1 MKSFRIAFILPLL
14 ALYLFSACDKEKT
27 SIGGKQSP
35 IGEVGVTVETYGTS
49 GFGVS
54 NVFAEVVALDKGV
67 SEYSGSATVTNA
79 TLRNILANAPGVT
92 VSGNTVTVTGVK
104 MKVTDRGIESV
115 EGFHP
120 GVIVDYN
127 AKVGDTYPM
136 KGTGR
141 SREVVSRSTDDDYF
155 WEWMLIKVIEVEEPT
170 NSMGVS
176 RTTYWANHKW
186 GMVGIEFELDDGTI
200 LEFPIYNSASN

>member
-1 MKSFRIAFILPLL
+1 MLFFSVLSMA
-14 ALYLFSACDKEKT
+14 FSACQKGKT
-27 SIGGKQSP
+27 SIGGSQSP
-35 IGEVGVTVETYGTS
+35 IGEVGVVVETIGTS
-49 GFGVS
+49 AFGVT
-54 NVFAEVVALDKGV
+54 NALAEVVALENGV

-79 TLRNILANAPGVT
+79 AIRNILSNAPGVT

-104 MKVTDRGIESV
+104 MKVTTEGIESV

-136 KGTGR
+136 PGTGR
-141 SREVVSRSTDDDYF
+141 SRQVVSRSSDDDYF
-155 WEWMLIKVIEVEEPT
+155 WGWMMIKVIEVEEPT
-170 NSMGVS
+170 NSMGVA
-176 RTTYWANHKW
+176 RTTYWANHRW

-200 LEFPIYNSASN
+200 LEFPIYNSANN

>member
-1 MKSFRIAFILPLL
+1 MRTAPFVLIFSVLVLSF
-14 ALYLFSACDKEKT
+14 SGCEKGKT
-27 SIGGKQSP
+27 SIGGSQSA
-35 IGEVGVTVETYGTS
+35 IGEVGVTVETAGTS

-54 NVFAEVVALDKGV
+54 NAIAEVVALEKGV

-79 TLRNILANAPGVT
+79 AIKNMLSNAPGVT
-92 VSGNTVTVTGVK
+92 ISGNTVTVTGVK
-104 MKVTDRGIESV
+104 MKVTTDGIESV

-136 KGTGR
+136 KGNNR
-141 SREVVSRSTDDDYF
+141 SRKVVSRSTDDDYF
-155 WEWMLIKVIEVEEPT
+155 WGGWMLIKVIEVEEPT
-170 NSMGVS
+170 NSMGIA
-176 RTTYWANHKW
+176 RTTYWANHRW

-200 LEFPIYNSASN
+200 LDFPIYNSANN

>member
-1 MKSFRIAFILPLL
+1 LGLSLIVMLLFPACEKGKS
-14 ALYLFSACDKEKT
+14 
-27 SIGGKQSP
+27 SIGGSQSP
-35 IGEVGVTVETYGTS
+35 IGEVGVTVETSGTS
-49 GFGVS
+49 SFGVS
-54 NVFAEVVALDKGV
+54 NVYAEVVALEKGV

-79 TLRNILANAPGVT
+79 ALKNILSNAPGVT

-104 MKVTDRGIESV
+104 MKVTNKGIESV

-120 GVIVDYN
+120 GVIVDYS

-141 SREVVSRSTDDDYF
+141 SREVVSRSTDDDFF
-155 WEWMLIKVIEVEEPT
+155 WDWMLIKVIEVEEPT
-170 NSMGVS
+170 NSMGVA

-186 GMVGIEFELDDGTI
+186 GMVWIKFELDDGTI
-200 LEFPIYNSASN
+200 MEFPIYNSASN